1 MTSVGLRPDD
11 RDPGGAP
18 WPGFLHRI
26 IQAYVEAMA
35 CDETEGGELAPP
47 PREILERVS
56 REFDLWARSAS
67 PSVRLG
73 LGCLLVLVE
82 VLPVIYL
89 RRLTRM
95 TRLALFQRID
105 FLERVE
111 RTRFGLL
118 ATAFVGL
125 KIPLVMLTYE
135 VGEHLA
141 HTGFDREG
149 LAGRRRLPTLP
160 LPVRQEPEAVR

>member
-1 MTSVGLRPDD
+1 MTQVGLRPDD

-26 IQAYVEAMA
+26 IQAYVEAMV
-35 CDETEGGELAPP
+35 CDEDADGALLPP
-47 PREILERVS
+47 PRELLERVS
-56 REFDLWARSAS
+56 RELDLWARSAS
-67 PSVRLG
+67 PSVRFG

-82 VLPVIYL
+82 MLPPFYL
-89 RRLTRM
+89 RKASRMSRLP
-95 TRLALFQRID
+95 LSQRID
-105 FLERVE
+105 FLERLE
-111 RTRFGLL
+111 RARHGLL

-125 KIPLVMLTYE
+125 KIPLVALTYE
-135 VGEHLA
+135 LGEHLA

-160 LPVRQEPEAVR
+160 LAVQDEALR